1 MKDIQVITGCMFAG
15 KTTELINRLKLL
27 NKKYLLVKPKLD
39 TRDRKTQICTHD
51 GLFEKARQIHNLSE
65 ILHSLEGVQVLGIDE
80 AQFFNESILVEIENI
95 ASQGITIVIAGL
107 EKDYLNKPFGCMDKI
122 IALSSSTTRLKAEC
136 SRCKHP
142 ATYSHRKPNYLK
154 SQVLI
159 GDENQY
165 EALCER
171 CFKKQIRT

>member
-39 TRDRKTQICTHD
+39 TRDIESQICTHD
-51 GLFEKARQIHNLSE
+51 GVFEDAIQVNNLSE
-65 ILHSLEGVQVLGIDE
+65 IFNKLKGIEVLGIDE
-80 AQFFNESILVEIENI
+80 AQFFNESIIKEIEYI
-95 ASQGITIVIAGL
+95 SSKGISIVIAGL
-107 EKDYLNKPFGCMDKI
+107 AKDYLNKSFGCMDKMI
-122 IALSSSTTRLKAEC
+122 QISTSITWLKAEC
-136 SRCKHP
+136 NRCKKS

-154 SQVLI
+154 DQVLI

-165 EALCER
+165 EALCET
-171 CFKKQIRT
+171 CFKKIN